1 MAVCDTGKVDSPMG
15 ILLRRA
21 RVVKENWRGGQKN
34 IASSYSGD
42 GCASVSIL
50 CQHHELPDG
59 TICQKGRNI
68 DAAKLLIVLQT

>member
-34 IASSYSGD
+34 LASSYQTMD
-42 GCASVSIL
+42 AQVCQFCANTMSFQMAPSARRAEISTQPS
-50 CQHHELPDG
+50 C
-59 TICQKGRNI
+59 
-68 DAAKLLIVLQT
+68 